1 MLGSGL
7 GMPRTA
13 GELSVTQNSTS
24 QTIVLA
30 PAGAPVSQLYRH
42 GSYMLALAETNSTE
56 EFLGK
61 VKDLKAS

>member
-30 PAGAPVSQLYRH
+30 PAGAPVSQLYRQE
-42 GSYMLALAETNSTE
+42 ETNSTE